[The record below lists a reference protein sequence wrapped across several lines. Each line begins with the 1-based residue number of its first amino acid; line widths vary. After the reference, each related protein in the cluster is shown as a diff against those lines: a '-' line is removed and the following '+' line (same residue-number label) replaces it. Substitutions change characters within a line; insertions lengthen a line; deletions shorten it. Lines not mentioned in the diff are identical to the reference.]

1 MLPVDPNAGAYARKL
16 ELHSLRALKQILT
29 VQNRLPSGNLAGR
42 KLTAT
47 DHANHLQIDSLTKP
61 ALCFK

>member
-47 DHANHLQIDSLTKP
+47 DHAIIYR
-61 ALCFK
+61 